1 MNLVLKNGKRI
12 FVLSHA
18 DKNAMKE
25 DARVLSEFLEKPLWD
40 VTE

>member
-12 FVLSHA
+12 LVLGHA

-25 DARVLSEFLEKPLWD
+25 DVRDLSEFLNVPLWD
-40 VTE
+40 VSE